1 MPVLYLAGSLAGIA
15 LLVGINLLLFGRV
28 RPDVGSAAAI
38 AERLAREV
46 PGFRPGRTIVGADG
60 RAALIENA
68 QTRSLFLIEAMG
80 DGVVTRQLG
89 QGLIAN
95 VGRLGARLSLELR
108 DFTFPRAV
116 LVAPSESVAREWET
130 RLKP

>member
-15 LLVGINLLLFGRV
+15 LLVGFNLLLFGRV
-28 RPDVGSAAAI
+28 RPDVGSADTI
-38 AERLAREV
+38 AKRLAREI
-46 PGFRPGRTIVGADG
+46 PGFRPGRAIVGADG

-68 QTRSLFLIEAMG
+68 QTRALFLVEAIG
-80 DGVVTRQLG
+80 DGVVTRQVTR
-89 QGLIAN
+89 GLLAN
-95 VGRLGARLSLELR
+95 VGRLGERLSLELR

-116 LVAPSESVAREWET
+116 LVAPSETIAREWEA